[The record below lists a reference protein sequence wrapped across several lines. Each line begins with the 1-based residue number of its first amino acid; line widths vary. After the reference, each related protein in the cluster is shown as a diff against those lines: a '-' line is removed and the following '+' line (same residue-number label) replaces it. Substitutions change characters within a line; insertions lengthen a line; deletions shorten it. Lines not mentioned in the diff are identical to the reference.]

1 MIEKGSLKLRLMSSL
16 TKDDRLWKEETCADH
31 EREMLNLL
39 KEACGVRCP
48 VRPGAGRDISDG
60 AAGAHKFCNEVK
72 KTQPAGCLFFCEP
85 IRALIGITSR
95 L

>member
-39 KEACGVRCP
+39 KEACGV
-48 VRPGAGRDISDG
+48 
-60 AAGAHKFCNEVK
+60 
-72 KTQPAGCLFFCEP
+72 L
-85 IRALIGITSR
+85 
-95 L
+95 